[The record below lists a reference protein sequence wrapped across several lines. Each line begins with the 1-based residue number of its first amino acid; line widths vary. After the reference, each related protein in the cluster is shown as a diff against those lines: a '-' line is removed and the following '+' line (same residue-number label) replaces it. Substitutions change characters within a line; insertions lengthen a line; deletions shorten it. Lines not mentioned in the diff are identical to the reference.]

1 MYSVIANI
9 DSVEGRMRLDS
20 LKIHKDYYPTIDEC
34 INTDDETLTK
44 LFNKM
49 NKESVVCLL
58 REVISQHRVAMKENY
73 AIKDIAE
80 SVRSINQRMDHNHQ
94 DSIVHAIKPVFD
106 ESIKSIK
113 KEPESAPPT
122 VGARKIESHNIS
134 NCIRIQ
140 GVQAVNLSKNE
151 NDIKTNT
158 EVGNLLS
165 ELGVNAEIVHLRRL
179 GSFEKFKEKSES
191 NSLNIESHATSE
203 KVAPRVVMVEIK
215 NNWDVRLILAR
226 AGTAWDTL
234 AKRKIYI
241 RKALTREEIAKENAC
256 LKKRRELIAQ
266 GVSRQKLKIKNF
278 QLFNGDDLV
287 ALIEN
292 TN

>member
-1 MYSVIANI
+1 
-9 DSVEGRMRLDS
+9 
-20 LKIHKDYYPTIDEC
+20 
-34 INTDDETLTK
+34 
-44 LFNKM
+44 M
-49 NKESVVCLL
+49 N
-58 REVISQHRVAMKENY
+58 
-73 AIKDIAE
+73 
-80 SVRSINQRMDHNHQ
+80 HNHQ

-113 KEPESAPPT
+113 REPESAPPT

-140 GVQAVNLSKNE
+140 GIQEDVNLSKTK
-151 NDIKTNT
+151 NDKKTKT
-158 EVGNLLS
+158 EVGNLLN
-165 ELGVNAEIVHLRRL
+165 ELGVNAKIVHLRRL

-191 NSLNIESHATSE
+191 ISLNIESHATSE

-215 NNWDVRLILAR
+215 NNWDVSLILAR

-234 AKRKIYI
+234 AKRNILI
-241 RKALTREEIAKENAC
+241 RKALTREELAKENAC

-266 GVSRQKLKIKNF
+266 GVSRQKLKIKNY

>member
-1 MYSVIANI
+1 MHY
-9 DSVEGRMRLDS
+9 
-20 LKIHKDYYPTIDEC
+20 
-34 INTDDETLTK
+34 TDDESLTK

-113 KEPESAPPT
+113 TEPESASPT

-140 GVQAVNLSKNE
+140 GIQEDVNLPKNG
-151 NDIKTNT
+151 ND
-158 EVGNLLS
+158 
-165 ELGVNAEIVHLRRL
+165 
-179 GSFEKFKEKSES
+179 
-191 NSLNIESHATSE
+191 
-203 KVAPRVVMVEIK
+203 K
-215 NNWDVRLILAR
+215 N
-226 AGTAWDTL
+226 
-234 AKRKIYI
+234 
-241 RKALTREEIAKENAC
+241 
-256 LKKRRELIAQ
+256 
-266 GVSRQKLKIKNF
+266 
-278 QLFNGDDLV
+278 
-287 ALIEN
+287 
-292 TN
+292 

>member
-1 MYSVIANI
+1 MK
-9 DSVEGRMRLDS
+9 LDS
-20 LKIHKDYYPTIDEC
+20 LKIHKDYYPTINEC
-34 INTDDETLTK
+34 INTDDDTLTK

-58 REVISQHRVAMKENY
+58 RAVISQHRVAMKANY
-73 AIKDIAE
+73 VIKDVAE

-106 ESIKSIK
+106 GSIKSIK
-113 KEPESAPPT
+113 REPESAPPT

-140 GVQAVNLSKNE
+140 GIQEDVNLSKNE

-158 EVGNLLS
+158 EAGNLLI
-165 ELGVNAEIVHLRRL
+165 ELGVNAELVHLRRL
-179 GSFEKFKEKSES
+179 GSFEKFTEKSES

-215 NNWDVRLILAR
+215 NN
-226 AGTAWDTL
+226 
-234 AKRKIYI
+234 
-241 RKALTREEIAKENAC
+241 
-256 LKKRRELIAQ
+256 
-266 GVSRQKLKIKNF
+266 
-278 QLFNGDDLV
+278 
-287 ALIEN
+287 
-292 TN
+292 